1 MGGKWLRPPASVWD
15 KEGALIPVSQAEL
28 KVWEGFLYIVV
39 DATFHFSQ
47 TELQQFGS
55 FSQRSSG
62 GPLSSSVITGQDFLE
77 QPSPEPDQ
85 DSHLISLSLSQI
97 SNVAGTR
104 RDIGDLNK
112 SASQKVPFP
121 LEEI

>member
-62 GPLSSSVITGQDFLE
+62 GLCPPL
-77 QPSPEPDQ
+77 
-85 DSHLISLSLSQI
+85 LSLGRTSW
-97 SNVAGTR
+97 SNHPQ
-104 RDIGDLNK
+104 DLTK
-112 SASQKVPFP
+112 T
-121 LEEI
+121 LI